1 MANKKIEEMTDDELE
16 AKIKFNRDTTSLW
29 RSVFVVG
36 TASLAFVGALIVTG
50 VVLPL
55 VLPIASIA
63 LCWGMIMGIYRQ
75 PDLRGDAKDFATEK
89 TRLDCAAVLMPFPR
103 NPQRRFQRRLR
114 KWLLQLP
121 QTVHQSVYLSSARHN
136 LSRKR
141 ERKFGFFIEMTI
153 EDGNNFIL

>member
-89 TRLDCAAVLMPFPR
+89 TRRETVMQLVNKNVLSPQSAISAVPGLRSRF
-103 NPQRRFQRRLR
+103 NAVSPQPAKTVPAPVAQMAPSAPSDGSPKRLFEFR
-114 KWLLQLP
+114 K
-121 QTVHQSVYLSSARHN
+121 A
-136 LSRKR
+136 
-141 ERKFGFFIEMTI
+141 
-153 EDGNNFIL
+153 